1 MRALFLIVLLFL
13 VSCGSST
20 EPEPVSKDNLAS
32 PELVAFNESAAE
44 AHSTS
49 LELAELVQGPGG
61 IAERTEATRTLPLTT
76 VAEIKAWRAER
87 DALRAQLE
95 VASQKSAKFALELGS
110 VERNRRAFLEQQ
122 ALYFPA
128 LADEGVNNPQALS
141 TIRQPLV
148 VAALAIATLSIGAYR
163 FLKGFGELADNTQ
176 RMVYTTAEGSP
187 ESRAAVIKLLKD
199 KGVEVSDSATAQEVI
214 DLFDEQP
221 RDVRRTITTQV
232 EAWNEDQFA
241 GGNDEAADALDRFEE
256 ARDEV
261 PDIAN
266 EGGAFAVTQ
275 TVTFVQSVTG
285 GVGNVVG
292 GVPGAGVDLV
302 LTATEMNPTDIV
314 QRNVT
319 VYVTTGEKED
329 LPTETSPTPPALA
342 LETIEKAA
350 EGDSTIN
357 PDEVVDAAVA
367 LIQEVADGLRAA
379 FGPTVQI
386 AQRFA
391 ITGGTL
397 TEEAQDNGTFKQ
409 EVALPLPYF
418 TEGEVAEV
426 VIAREGI
433 APQEVVD
440 HLLRADNPITLD
452 SPPLLGTISVESAAG
467 EATADSQTYTVTASV
482 IRVPQA
488 TEIICRGENAVCSV
502 AAMPIAAD
510 GDVTFNVE
518 VFGRAELKVIR
529 RDTGESY
536 SLILNSKTVEPPKN
550 NNTNNNTGNLDSA
563 LFGTWSFTDSEGE
576 NYYWKFNSNGTC
588 IQGLPSGE
596 YQWEWTIENG
606 SLKLFEGAGL
616 PAYKQYKIEGNL
628 LYFWVDQVEDWSFPF
643 TKE

>member
-1 MRALFLIVLLFL
+1 MRALFLVVLLFL
-13 VSCGSST
+13 ASCDSST
-20 EPEPVSKDNLAS
+20 EPELVSTDNVAA
-32 PELVAFNESAAE
+32 PELVEFNESAAK

-49 LELAELVQGPGG
+49 LELAELVLGSGG
-61 IAERTEATRTLPLTT
+61 IADRTQATRTLPLTT
-76 VAEIKAWRAER
+76 VAEIQAWRGER
-87 DALRAQLE
+87 DALRAQLK
-95 VASQKSAKFALELGS
+95 VASQKSAEFALELGS
-110 VERNRRAFLEQQ
+110 AERDRREFLAQQ
-122 ALYFPA
+122 ALYFP
-128 LADEGVNNPQALS
+128 LS
-141 TIRQPLV
+141 TDDGVTTPQGLATVQQPLI

-163 FLKGFGELADNTQ
+163 FLKGFGELADHTQ
-176 RMVYTTAEGSP
+176 RMVYTTAEGTP

-199 KGVEVSDSATAQEVI
+199 KGVEVSDNASAEEVI
-214 DLFDEQP
+214 DLFDELP

-241 GGNDEAADALDRFEE
+241 SGNDQAADALDRFEE
-256 ARDEV
+256 ARDDV

-350 EGDSTIN
+350 QGDPSIN

-367 LIQEVADGLRAA
+367 LIQEVADGLRAT

-391 ITGGTL
+391 VTGGTL
-397 TEEAQDNGTFKQ
+397 IEEAQDDGTFKQ

-418 TEGEVAEV
+418 AEGEVAEV
-426 VIAREGI
+426 VIAREGVL
-433 APQEVVD
+433 PQEVID
-440 HLLRADNPITLD
+440 HTLRADNPIVLD
-452 SPPLLGTISVESAAG
+452 SPPLLGTISIASAAG
-467 EATADSQTYTVTASV
+467 DSSAESQMFTVTASV

-488 TEIICRGENAVCSV
+488 TEIICRGENAVCTNAV
-502 AAMPIAAD
+502 MPLATD

-518 VFGRAELKVIR
+518 VFGRAELKVLR

-536 SLILNSKTVEPPKN
+536 SLILNAKSAEPPKN
-550 NNTNNNTGNLDSA
+550 NNTNNTSNLDSA
-563 LFGTWSFTDSEGE
+563 LFGTWSIISEGE
-576 NYYWKFNSNGTC
+576 EYYWRFNADGTC
-588 IQGLPSGE
+588 TQGLPGSE
-596 YQWEWTIENG
+596 TQWQWGIENG
-606 SLKLFEGAGL
+606 MLKLFVGAGT

-628 LYFWVDQVEDWSFPF
+628 LYFWVEEVEVWSVPF
-643 TKE
+643 TKQ